1 MLVFRAQRLTGG
13 VAFAAAASRI
23 SARLPARS
31 PAVLPPPPAELAL
44 SPLADMA
51 DIKNSPE
58 YAAFFAV
65 VGASAAM
72 VFSGEHRSQ
81 QQEEPGGGGAPKRCG
96 TRARCSLGAGRD
108 VTVTS
113 PGPVGV
119 GPGGWGVSPMAAGT
133 VEWEA
138 HRGWRAGSG
147 CGFRQPAGRASSVRG
162 WGGGVAAILAPAS
175 RHEGGVGARG
185 GRRTILCWLLR
196 LLRTPRSAGRC
207 DITS

>member
-1 MLVFRAQRLTGG
+1 M
-13 VAFAAAASRI
+13 
-23 SARLPARS
+23 
-31 PAVLPPPPAELAL
+31 
-44 SPLADMA
+44 
-51 DIKNSPE
+51 
-58 YAAFFAV
+58 
-65 VGASAAM
+65 
-72 VFSGEHRSQ
+72 
-81 QQEEPGGGGAPKRCG
+81 
-96 TRARCSLGAGRD
+96 
-108 VTVTS
+108 TS

-185 GRRTILCWLLR
+185 GGGARSCAGCCACSAPRVLRAGVTSHLERRPLVGCGGPRTGSPWPLGQNEPMSPLR
-196 LLRTPRSAGRC
+196 SKNPALMAAEQLGVRWVCTLGEAGV
-207 DITS
+207 SG